1 MSAEPTPED
10 IDTRGDRRERR
21 RRKRRYGMT
30 LSGRS
35 LLVLAKQTRG
45 EGARVR
51 RRRKKP
57 RLKSGS

>member
-1 MSAEPTPED
+1 MSADPTPED
-10 IDTRGDRRERR
+10 HETRGARRERR

-35 LLVLAKQTRG
+35 VLLLAQQTRG

-51 RRRKKP
+51 RRRKQP
-57 RLKSGS
+57 RP